1 MHSSPNTF
9 DISQSKSDRLKQWG
23 SQWFPVSG
31 TQLGFS
37 SVRVQLL
44 LDKRSMLEDSTLGSN
59 CPGAN
64 SWGKRNGFALRGERG
79 TLNIEPL
86 VRVDPGVNVLPN
98 TFIKLVPR
106 QDAIP
111 FFACN
116 PLYHMF
122 PH

>member
-1 MHSSPNTF
+1 
-9 DISQSKSDRLKQWG
+9 
-23 SQWFPVSG
+23 
-31 TQLGFS
+31 
-37 SVRVQLL
+37 
-44 LDKRSMLEDSTLGSN
+44 MLEDLTLGSN

-106 QDAIP
+106 QAAIP

-122 PH
+122 PHILGLVVSGSTVTSRYKGRCSRTRPWEVKHVPARTLGGSF